1 MIEFY
6 PNNDN
11 CDHIIDI
18 FCENVMRVL
27 SERQRTQ
34 SEIAEACGLSPS
46 IMTEIAKGTAN
57 PKLMTMAA
65 IAQAL
70 NVPLALL
77 FLPENAFDWEMYK
90 AATALSRSKPKV
102 PKGYDHLEDVV
113 LPEGKIEIIK
123 EWTAASSRSR
133 GKKM

>member
-1 MIEFY
+1 MT
-6 PNNDN
+6 DSSS
-11 CDHIIDI
+11 CIDKSEQIVHI
-18 FCENVMRVL
+18 FCSHVMRLL
-27 SERQRTQ
+27 SERQLTQ
-34 SEIAEACGLSPS
+34 SDIAEACGLSPS

-77 FLPENAFDWEMYK
+77 FLPENAFEWEMYK
-90 AATALSRSKPKV
+90 AATALARSKPKV
-102 PKGYDHLEDVV
+102 PKGYAHLEDVV

-123 EWTAASSRSR
+123 EWTAASNRSR

>member
-11 CDHIIDI
+11 CDHIIDV
-18 FCENVMRVL
+18 FCENVMRLL
-27 SERQRTQ
+27 SVRQRTQ

-57 PKLMTMAA
+57 PKLTTMTA

-77 FLPENAFDWEMYK
+77 FLPESAFEWKMYET
-90 AATALSRSKPKV
+90 AASLPRNKPRI
-102 PKGYDHLEDVV
+102 PKGCDHMVDVV
-113 LPEGKIEIIK
+113 LPKEKIEIIR
-123 EWTAASSRSR
+123 EWAAIEHRSR
-133 GKKM
+133 RKK